1 MDSLENRLAECFS
14 AVFPNRSRE
23 ELVTAS
29 RESFA
34 EWDSLAGVTLL
45 TLLEEEFRL
54 DFDLADVEH
63 LSSFRSVL
71 DYVAANVPAQG
82 EPRVT

>member
-1 MDSLENRLAECFS
+1 MGSLEDRLAECFS

-29 RESFA
+29 RDSFQ

-54 DFDLADVEH
+54 EFDLTDVEH
-63 LSSFRSVL
+63 LGSFHSVL
-71 DYVAANVPAQG
+71 DYLAANVPG
-82 EPRVT
+82 EGDRAI